1 MNIHQKKSSVAAL
14 AFAAL
19 AVSPFAAHAATTYA
33 FSSGHGCVAVF
44 AAMPVLPKVSPGP
57 DAARVAEIAAHLPE
71 RPGWTEKYTPPNPGR
86 ARAYLKRAIP
96 ECPDE
101 LYLRF
106 RKDGNRTEYQKPYG
120 QRLDMLRHLAAMAEK
135 EGGEYLA
142 KTEELL
148 RAICA
153 ERSWVMPAHDRSLGN
168 FNGTSLTID
177 LGSSHRA
184 YAIAEVLTRLDNPPS
199 PSSGAVNR
207 LSQETRALAMRE
219 MERRIFSLYRATNR
233 DSKDPKKLHGNWWFY
248 VRSNW
253 NAVCHANVVRSALAL
268 IEDRQDRAAFVEA
281 SERGMRY
288 FLESFLEDGYCTEG
302 GGYWNYGFGH
312 FLHLAKVVKGATDGF
327 VDLTRLPRAKEAME
341 YGFGYRL
348 ARNKCPVF
356 ADGGGSAPSFDFL
369 KLGVEFWPEMKPLV
383 EGNLPQRTAFPAAQ
397 VYIMRG
403 KRVAFGVKGGNNAE
417 LHNHNDVG
425 SWTITLDGT
434 EMAGDPGGEIYTAR
448 TFSPKRYESDVL
460 NSYGHP
466 VPLVDGAKQGA
477 GAKFA
482 AKVLSSE
489 FTDACDTVTYDI
501 KGAYPATTNA
511 LSSLV
516 REVSLDR
523 GAECV
528 TLRDTF
534 AFVTPGSFES
544 PIVTYAKV
552 EKGADGRSFTL
563 AAGKTRMKVTFEVK
577 GGEWDLVEQSL
588 ENPGRPSP
596 LRMAVRF
603 RAPVKEGSVEWRLSP
618 EGKK

>member
-1 MNIHQKKSSVAAL
+1 MKHCIFAIGAATVCAA

-19 AVSPFAAHAATTYA
+19 PV
-33 FSSGHGCVAVF
+33 
-44 AAMPVLPKVSPGP
+44 MPKETPGP
-57 DAARVAEIAAHLPE
+57 DAARVAEIAPHLPE
-71 RPGWTEKYTPPNPGR
+71 RPGWTEAYLSPNPGR
-86 ARAYLKRAIP
+86 ARAYLKAPIP
-96 ECPDE
+96 DCPDE

-106 RKDGNRTEYQKPYG
+106 KKDGNRTEYQKVYG
-120 QRLDMLRHLAAMAEK
+120 RRVEMLRHLAAMAEK

-142 KTEELL
+142 KTEEVL

-168 FNGTSLTID
+168 FNGTALTID

-184 YAIAEVLTRLDNPPS
+184 YAIAEVLTRLGD
-199 PSSGAVNR
+199 R
-207 LSQETRALAMRE
+207 LSPETRTLVMNE
-219 MERRIFSLYRATNR
+219 MERRIFSLYRASNR
-233 DSKDPKKLHGNWWFY
+233 DSKNPKNLHGNWWFC

-253 NAVCHANVVRSALAL
+253 NAVCHANVVRAALAL
-268 IEDRQDRAAFVEA
+268 IEDRQDRAAFVESA
-281 SERGMRY
+281 ERGMRY
-288 FLESFLEDGYCTEG
+288 FLESFLDDGYCTEG
-302 GGYWNYGFGH
+302 AGYWNYGFGH
-312 FLHLAKVVKGATDGF
+312 YLHLAKVVKDVTGGF
-327 VDLTRLPRAKEAME
+327 VDLTRLPRARKAME

-348 ARNKCPVF
+348 ARGKSPVF
-356 ADGGGSAPSFDFL
+356 ADGGGNAPSGDFL
-369 KLGVEFWPEMKPLV
+369 KIGRELWPDIDTTAAESI
-383 EGNLPQRTAFPAAQ
+383 RTCFPAAQ
-397 VYIMRG
+397 VYIMRS
-403 KRVAFGVKGGNNAE
+403 KRIAFGVKGGNNAE

-460 NSYGHP
+460 NSFGHP

-511 LSSLV
+511 LRSLV

-534 AFVTPGSFES
+534 AFVTPGSFEAAF
-544 PIVTYAKV
+544 VTYAKV

-563 AAGKTRMKVTFEVK
+563 AVGKTRMKVTFEVK

>member
-1 MNIHQKKSSVAAL
+1 MKHYIFAIGAATVCAA

-19 AVSPFAAHAATTYA
+19 PV
-33 FSSGHGCVAVF
+33 
-44 AAMPVLPKVSPGP
+44 MPKETPGP
-57 DAARVAEIAAHLPE
+57 DAARVAEIASHLPE
-71 RPGWTEKYTPPNPGR
+71 RPGWTEKYMAPNPGR
-86 ARAYLKRAIP
+86 ARAYLKEPIP
-96 ECPDE
+96 DCSDE

-106 RKDGNRTEYQKPYG
+106 KRDGNRTEYQNVYG
-120 QRLDMLRHLAAMAEK
+120 RRLEMLRHLAAMAEK

-153 ERSWVMPAHDRSLGN
+153 ERSWVMPAHDGSLGN
-168 FNGTSLTID
+168 FNGTALTID

-184 YAIAEVLTRLDNPPS
+184 YAIAEVLTRLGNPPS

-207 LSQETRALAMRE
+207 LSPETRALVMKE

-233 DSKDPKKLHGNWWFY
+233 DSKDPKKLHGNWWFC

-253 NAVCHANVVRSALAL
+253 NAVCHANVVRAALAL
-268 IEDRQDRAAFVEA
+268 IEDRLDRAAFVESA
-281 SERGMRY
+281 ERGMRY

-302 GGYWNYGFGH
+302 AGYWNYGFGH
-312 FLHLAKVVKGATDGF
+312 YLELAKVLKDVSGGF
-327 VDLTRLPRAKEAME
+327 VDVTRLPRARQAME

-348 ARNKCPVF
+348 AGEKSPVF
-356 ADGGGSAPSFDFL
+356 ADGGGGAPL
-369 KLGVEFWPEMKPLV
+369 KRYLDLGRELWPDLDATFAESM
-383 EGNLPQRTAFPAAQ
+383 RTCFPVAQ
-397 VYIMRG
+397 VYIMRS
-403 KRVAFGVKGGNNAE
+403 KRIAFGVKGGNNAE

-425 SWTITLDGT
+425 SWSITLDGT

-448 TFSPKRYESDVL
+448 TFSPKRYDSDVL

-482 AKVLSSE
+482 AKVLASE
-489 FTDACDTVTYDI
+489 FSDARDTVTYDL
-501 KGAYPATTNA
+501 KAAYPATSNA
-511 LSSLV
+511 ISSLV

-523 GAECV
+523 VAECV

-534 AFVTPGSFES
+534 AFATPGSFES
-544 PIVTYAKV
+544 AFVTYAKV
-552 EKGADGRSFTL
+552 EKGADGRSL
-563 AAGKTRMKVTFEVK
+563 ILSKSAARMKVTFEAED
-577 GGEWDLVEQSL
+577 GEWDLVEKSI

-596 LRMAVRF
+596 LRMAIRF
-603 RAPVKEGSVEWRLSP
+603 RAPVKEGAVVWRLSP
-618 EGKK
+618 ECKK